1 MESRV
6 EEMSYGYIEEYFAG
20 MGGVGGGMGQPE
32 TTAGRIGVVTAQF
45 LLGAIAAGMVSP
57 GEWRKSAAFGGL
69 AAVAAGHIVETIFP
83 FTGVLYYVRGIGMVP
98 VGVGA
103 LVGLYH
109 KHVLESEAIST
120 LSWVKKLRTGEE

>member
-1 MESRV
+1 
-6 EEMSYGYIEEYFAG
+6 MSYGYMEEYFAG
-20 MGGVGGGMGQPE
+20 TGMGQPE

-57 GEWRKSAAFGGL
+57 GEWKKSAAFGGL
-69 AAVAAGHIVETIFP
+69 AAVAAGHIVETILP
-83 FTGVLYYVRGIGMVP
+83 FTGMLYYVRGIGMVP
-98 VGVGA
+98 VGIGA